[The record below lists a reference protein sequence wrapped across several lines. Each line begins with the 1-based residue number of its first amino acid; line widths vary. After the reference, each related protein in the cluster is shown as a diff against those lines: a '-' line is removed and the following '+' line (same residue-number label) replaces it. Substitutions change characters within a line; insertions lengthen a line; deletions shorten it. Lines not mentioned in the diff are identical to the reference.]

1 MYVQLPPDHGAMPE
15 AANWL
20 YSLVAARDPRSLMV
34 WQRVAGLLHPDEEDF
49 KDTLQG
55 IYYYIDAI
63 CQGAERLGSREAASV
78 LLKLHSIP
86 VLRRQTCKTGAQAD
100 YFLKRRSMLE
110 LAVGR
115 ALARSGSKEGYE
127 ILSDYLDDSRS
138 LLSRGALLE
147 LRRLSGKRY
156 GKSAEVWRE
165 WLQLREK
172 SLAPQPLTLS
182 LDIEHNSEEMLR
194 CLDHPQSLA

>member
-1 MYVQLPPDHGAMPE
+1 
-15 AANWL
+15 
-20 YSLVAARDPRSLMV
+20 MV

-100 YFLKRRSMLE
+100 YFLERRSMLE